1 MQPECNTDFVVIGL
15 AEVGSHDFCYAL
27 LDRLHNPRRNL
38 LQPVLLTS
46 NNKSVTDFV
55 LVETETEIRPVVED
69 ALSMAAW
76 LRNHRCTSRGSP
88 RTDGLSSNN
97 KRLSD
102 FVLVENDEGNH
113 HAIEDALSMA
123 AWLRN
128 HRRGVFSTPSTAGLF
143 SNNKKENQFILVGAP
158 IPGRRQTGNQKKP
171 KHTPKQP
178 RGERSSNDSVMEIE
192 LG

>member
-1 MQPECNTDFVVIGL
+1 MQPERNTDFVVVGL
-15 AEVGSHDFCYAL
+15 AEVGSHDLCYAL

-38 LQPVLLTS
+38 LQPVFLTS
-46 NNKSVTDFV
+46 NNKGVTDFV
-55 LVETETEIRPVVED
+55 IVETETEIRPVVED

-76 LRNHRCTSRGSP
+76 LRNHRCNNRGS

-102 FVLVENDEGNH
+102 FVLVENDEGSR

-128 HRRGVFSTPSTAGLF
+128 HRRGVFSTPSTAGLV
-143 SNNKKENQFILVGAP
+143 SNNKKENQFILVG
-158 IPGRRQTGNQKKP
+158 RQTGNQKKP

-178 RGERSSNDSVMEIE
+178 RGERSSNDSVMDIE